1 MEKIKLSMTVNRIS
15 KTETEETEK
24 ESTEKYT
31 AVLIPRTE
39 NNVKSVQLVSSEKFS
54 FNVDDEVTVTIGKSE
69 QKTLKEVK

>member
-1 MEKIKLSMTVNRIS
+1 VEKIKLSMTVNRIS